1 MRNVLALFLVFFTLF
16 FSAQNSSKNSDV
28 YVKRLINL
36 IRENNNNR
44 LKSMSYIQEALRFEK
59 EIADSTKIEL
69 FVTAGNCYKDQE
81 SFYLALSYYYKAL
94 EIKNEKESNRSFS
107 ILNNIGGCYY
117 LMGNY
122 KKARRFW
129 ELALKKFESNKES
142 QNVEG
147 SLIYNNLAVLEK
159 EHGNYARSLEMLK
172 EFKKRNENLKDT
184 FNIIIAYE
192 NIADVNVK
200 LKEPDLAISNLSKG
214 ISLAKKIKSDYDL
227 ASLYADIGN
236 IYLSQPSRRDS
247 SYYYLSNAFD
257 ISNKSDFSDIKLSS
271 SEKLVS
277 YFENLKDYK
286 SALYYL
292 HVAKSLSEVTINKEN
307 AKKVSRLESEFEEK
321 NKQKELF
328 QQQKKRERYFI
339 FGMIIL
345 LLFSV
350 IVLLMFKLQK
360 SKSEKKVAE
369 NKLLAK
375 KLDEKNKELANNAV
389 KMMQASEIFQTTQKE
404 LKEMDPKYEDDR
416 KMISRIIMDFKKGS
430 QALNKSE
437 FDKLFI
443 ETDEDFYKKLLD
455 KYPSLTKNELRL
467 CVFLRQNLSSKEI
480 SAITQQSPHSI
491 VVARSRLRKKLGL
504 EESQSISNFLIQF

>member
-1 MRNVLALFLVFFTLF
+1 MRTVLALFFVLFALF
-16 FSAQNSSKNSDV
+16 FNAQNGKNSDA
-28 YVKRLINL
+28 YVKHLVNL

-44 LKSMSYIQEALRFEK
+44 IKSMSYIQEALRFEK
-59 EIADSTKIEL
+59 EIPDSTKIEL
-69 FVTAGNCYKDQE
+69 YVTAGNCYKDQE
-81 SFYLALSYYYKAL
+81 SYYLALSYYYKAL
-94 EIKNEKESNRSFS
+94 EIKNEKQSGRAFT

-117 LMGNY
+117 AMGNY
-122 KKARRFW
+122 KKARYFW
-129 ELALKKFESNKES
+129 EQALNKFESNKAG

-159 EHGNYARSLEMLK
+159 EHGNYARALEMLK
-172 EFKKRNENLKDT
+172 EFKSRNEILKDT

-200 LKEPDLAISNLSKG
+200 LKEPDLAIANLSKG
-214 ISLAKKIKSDYDL
+214 ISLAKKINSDYDL
-227 ASLYADIGN
+227 ASLYTDIGT
-236 IYLSQPSRRDS
+236 IYLASPVRQDS
-247 SYYYLSNAFD
+247 SYYYLSNAFN
-257 ISNKSDFSDIKLSS
+257 IANRSDFSDIKLSS

-277 YFENLKDYK
+277 YFEKEKDFK

-292 HVAKSLSEVTINKEN
+292 HIAKSLSETNINKEN

-321 NKQKELF
+321 NKQKELL

-339 FGMIIL
+339 FGIIVL

-360 SKSEKKVAE
+360 SKSEKKAAE
-369 NKLLAK
+369 NRLLSK
-375 KLDEKNKELANNAV
+375 KLNEKNKELANNAV
-389 KMMQASEIFQTTQKE
+389 KMMQASEIFQTTHKE

-430 QALNKSE
+430 QALNKSDFE
-437 FDKLFI
+437 KLFI
-443 ETDEDFYKKLLD
+443 ETDEDFYKKLLER
-455 KYPSLTKNELRL
+455 YPSLTKNELRL

-504 EESQSISNFLIQF
+504 EESQSLSNFLIQL